1 MSFGRGITLTV
12 LALFTSFQVYAQ
24 TTGEYLAGVRDRTEY
39 ESWFAV
45 ITGNYKTGVEFWVNH
60 RSKPREAKCFSQGMT
75 PDSEWMHGC
84 LTAQQRMTPWDAR
97 RKADSEYRLGWNSIQ
112 SPEVQQAV
120 RSRQGGLESAES
132 LPTKL
137 FPTPSQNDPI
147 AGCSQEV
154 SVAYDSGLVL
164 DPAVRSQLQSGCVE
178 RHRQE
183 AIRSAQ
189 AARDAELRAQAARE
203 STRRQTEQA
212 SSEQSPN
219 NNCRKPEFAKGL
231 MESFNSFEAFKATGH
246 KSVDIE
252 HLTTVRWDE
261 ENLNFVC
268 HGTFVLTNGQNFVG
282 TLEIKPNVAGSMITK
297 WRPDVV
303 PQ

>member
-1 MSFGRGITLTV
+1 MSFGREIMLTV
-12 LALFTSFQVYAQ
+12 LALFTSCQVYAQ

-39 ESWFAV
+39 ESWFAA

-120 RSRQGGLESAES
+120 RSRQGGLEPAES

-137 FPTPSQNDPI
+137 LPTPSQNDPT

-154 SVAYDSGLVL
+154 SMASNSGLVI
-164 DPAVRSQLQSGCVE
+164 DPAVKYLLQSGCVE

-183 AIRSAQ
+183 SIQSAQ

-203 STRRQTEQA
+203 STRRQIEQA

-231 MESFNSFEAFKATGH
+231 MESFNGFEAFKAAGRN
-246 KSVDIE
+246 SIDIE
-252 HLTTVRWDE
+252 HLTTVKWDE
-261 ENLNFVC
+261 ENLNFIC

-282 TLEIKPNVAGSMITK
+282 TLEIKPNIAGSMITK
-297 WRPDVV
+297 WRPDAV